1 MSDNEEH
8 DLPSSHFNGLEER
21 REEERR
27 RRQRPSE
34 PDVPSEGDEAPR
46 VATKQGFVLFFFL
59 LFFSFLIA
67 CSKTGALQKAW
78 AAKKDGF

>member
-46 VATKQGFVLFFFL
+46 VATKQGFVLFFFSSFF
-59 LFFSFLIA
+59 FFSHRL
-67 CSKTGALQKAW
+67 
-78 AAKKDGF
+78 